1 MALYDWFLSRDGIP
15 EKTTFLKEQN
25 QPTSKQNQ
33 EACIRIQINSC
44 MLVFKRNLSHFFY
57 IPMQTYYQWQNG
69 REDLWGGSEFD

>member
-44 MLVFKRNLSHFFY
+44 MLYLNE
-57 IPMQTYYQWQNG
+57 I
-69 REDLWGGSEFD
+69 